1 MIELSRHATT
11 YLDEHRWVTRSVV
24 RTLVRATVDG
34 ADRIP
39 LFLSLEHPTDDALT
53 FHVMSGGT
61 LVDYAALSQDFFSG
75 AIVLDRP
82 LRVGETTIVE
92 YEMRLPPGSQH
103 HDFEEHLQH
112 RTNEVVIWL
121 RFHPDAVP
129 RTCETY
135 QTLGE
140 AETTAKVDLAGNTS
154 AHYAGR
160 GVGPGTVGV
169 RWEW

>member
-1 MIELSRHATT
+1 
-11 YLDEHRWVTRSVV
+11 
-24 RTLVRATVDG
+24 
-34 ADRIP
+34 
-39 LFLSLEHPTDDALT
+39 
-53 FHVMSGGT
+53 MSGGT

-103 HDFEEHLQH
+103 HYVEEHLQH
-112 RTNEVVIWL
+112 RTNEVVIWV

-140 AETTAKVDLAGNTS
+140 AETTAKVDLASVTS
-154 AHYAGR
+154 AHDAGR

-169 RWEW
+169 RWEWCAPIE